1 MSRAEHRRREYAR
14 RKGRLDVDEQR
25 HLNAARR
32 IPDDHPSA
40 VTAAPTYTDPHRA
53 RRYLGVLRRSGVA
66 DELQRRLGAHPG
78 PKSRLSVEAVL
89 LAVLLAADEKK
100 NYLRS
105 DVCAVLNGF
114 DATIAYTLGLCDEV
128 TWRPV
133 SYHTTQKQLRRLE
146 LAVRDGWTSDC
157 GEGRD
162 LAWVTRALLD
172 ATIPRDQRRSITA
185 VALDSTFVET
195 WAVTRDFT
203 PDAVAQ
209 HRLASREIPDLPE
222 PDPQRPEGS
231 DAIGTIGLD
240 GRLIRGADHDARP
253 GHRSATSKR
262 PASLGLGYDF
272 HVAVAVRSA
281 HWSGDPARLT
291 LADRPAAYIC
301 ALAFVAASTNPGP
314 VGREVIEE
322 TIRHAPNLQEVV
334 ADRGYTAKRASFVRR
349 LRERG
354 LDVVMDYSSTEVER
368 PKAVTAGRQQQPI
381 INHCGTLLP
390 SWVPEALH
398 SPPDGTEPQQR
409 TDFYD
414 QRSRWRYSPHQR
426 LRDGSI
432 QMRCPQCAGRVKTN
446 ARTRNPRQRRAGGSV
461 PYLAGITTE
470 HCCDGL
476 VTLNSTQLANY
487 QNVPYGTTAW
497 KHSYGRRN
505 QIENTN
511 SRLRH
516 KGALLAGTC
525 RSLSRTPRAIAALAQ
540 AVIYNLAL
548 SAKTEPADA
557 HTPPQT
563 PQKPQLSGSEPDPH
577 TDTTPATGRA
587 PP

>member
-14 RKGRLDVDEQR
+14 RKGRLDVDAQR
-25 HLNAARR
+25 RLNAARR
-32 IPDDHPSA
+32 IPGDHPSA
-40 VTAAPTYTDPHRA
+40 ATAAPTYTDPDRA
-53 RRYLGVLRRSGVA
+53 RRYLGVLRRSGVV
-66 DELQRRLGAHPG
+66 DEMQRRLGAHPG
-78 PKSRLSVEAVL
+78 AKSRLSVEALL
-89 LAVLLAADEKK
+89 LAVLLAAEEKK

-105 DVCAVLNGF
+105 DICAVINGF
-114 DATIAYTLGLCDEV
+114 DATIAYTLGLCDGD

-162 LAWVTRALLD
+162 LAWVTRTLLD

-209 HRLASREIPDLPE
+209 HRLASREVPDLPE

-231 DAIGTIGLD
+231 DAIGTIGAD

-281 HWSGDPARLT
+281 HWSGDPTRLT
-291 LADRPAAYIC
+291 LADRPPAYIC

-314 VGREVIEE
+314 VGHETIEE

-334 ADRGYTAKRASFVRR
+334 ADRGYTAKRDSFVRR

-354 LDVVMDYSSTEVER
+354 LDVIMDYSTTEVER

-398 SPPDGTEPQQR
+398 TPPDDTEPQQR

-414 QRSRWRYSPHQR
+414 QRSRWRYSPHQH
-426 LRDGSI
+426 LSDGSI
-432 QMRCPQCAGRVKTN
+432 QMRCPQCAGRVNTN
-446 ARTRNPRQRRAGGSV
+446 TRTRNPRQRRADRSV

-511 SRLRH
+511 SRIRH

-525 RSLSRTPRAIAALAQ
+525 RSLSKTPRAIAALAQ
-540 AVIYNLAL
+540 AVIYNLTL
-548 SAKTEPADA
+548 SAKTEPADT
-557 HTPPQT
+557 HTPTETPQT
-563 PQKPQLSGSEPDPH
+563 PQITGSEPDPH